1 MQIQFWRINANT
13 QEGCQFMFTIES
25 FPLPGETLLG
35 VYKRSGAYTDCY
47 STEIAGA
54 VTYAQF
60 ITAFFT
66 TPVFKL
72 ERLILKLAVS
82 KPSSDAEVNL
92 LAEGETDTFAAWSVE
107 NRGENQ
113 LLMCD
118 FQGRTRLWLMIE
130 PVESGNRTRLYL
142 GSALV
147 PVKNTKTGVSS
158 FGLTFYALNW
168 FHKIYSVV
176 LLLSAK
182 SRLKILRA

>member
-1 MQIQFWRINANT
+1 
-13 QEGCQFMFTIES
+13 MFTIES
-25 FPLPGETLLG
+25 FPLPGEALLG

-60 ITAFFT
+60 ITALFT

-72 ERLILKLAVS
+72 ERLILQLAVS

-130 PVESGNRTRLYL
+130 PVESSNRTRLYL

-147 PVKNTKTGVSS
+147 PFKNTKTGVSS

-168 FHKIYSVV
+168 VHKIYSVV

-182 SRLKILRA
+182 SRLKIMRA